1 VNHALRMEPEKII
14 VLRYYDPSRR
24 GCKLKLDQI
33 SCAGQTFLRRGGH
46 FDVTPPKAGRNV
58 A

>member
-1 VNHALRMEPEKII
+1 MEPEKII